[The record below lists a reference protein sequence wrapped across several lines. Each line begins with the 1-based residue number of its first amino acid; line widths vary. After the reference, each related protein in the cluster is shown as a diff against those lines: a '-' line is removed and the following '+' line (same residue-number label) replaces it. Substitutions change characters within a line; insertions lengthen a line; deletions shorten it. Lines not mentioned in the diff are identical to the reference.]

1 MRVEWDEKHNL
12 NVKEI
17 DDQHRYFIEVI
28 NHMFEALEGKGV
40 EPIVD
45 STLTDLQFYAK
56 EHFATEE
63 KYMELI
69 DYKDI
74 AVQKEEHA
82 KLLTKVDELLAE
94 RDAANDLY
102 NYYFNLLYFLTDW
115 LTDHLETHDV
125 KLGPVLNAAGY
136 F

>member
-1 MRVEWDEKHNL
+1 MRVEWYEKHNL

-17 DDQHRYFIEVI
+17 DDQHKYFIEVI

-45 STLTDLQFYAK
+45 STLIDLKFYAK
-56 EHFATEE
+56 EHFSTEE
-63 KYMELI
+63 HYMILV
-69 DYKDI
+69 DYEDI
-74 AVQKEEHA
+74 NVQKEEHA
-82 KLLTKVDELLAE
+82 KLLAKLDELMKE
-94 RDAANDLY
+94 RDVSKDLY